1 MSKYGDFNNDGI
13 IGTVADL
20 VYLESNLDTIS
31 SNNLQH
37 HDLNKDGVIDASDV
51 EYLANHIVGL
61 PGYELPQPGIYV
73 QNKGNQGKINIGHLS
88 TSVDNAIIIGNNS
101 TANHGNSILVGNNIS
116 TNESNQVVIG
126 GADQNILFNGKS
138 LKIPVGTTGERPDPA
153 YHGYIR
159 YNTDASTYEGF
170 GAGGAWGSLGG
181 VKDVDGDTK
190 ILAENN
196 AGDDNDELKFFAGG
210 NEVMRMDASGNIDI
224 SSNIALKIPVG
235 TNAERPSASDVSLG
249 QIRYNTDT
257 STYEGFGAGGAWGSL
272 GGVKDV
278 DGDTKI
284 LAENSAAIDNDE
296 LKFFAGGNESM
307 RIDASGVYE
316 KDYTDGTWRFSGF
329 SNFKKYFSDSPPP
342 VTFNSQHNS
351 SGSKIFIS
359 WNYPEQI
366 EMGAFN
372 SYFPLIINFYAE
384 WSANINNNIIQ
395 NQTLLPISQKAS
407 SHVIRYD
414 GLTERSNYITGIVLT
429 NVFQSN
435 GYANVT
441 FPDKDEFGNNII
453 RYSYVYYNSNFSNL
467 LNDPDNNKVT
477 VWYENNSTSVNK
489 SSHSINVFL
498 TAGPPGIPGIPTAST
513 TNPVS
518 VTSHPGY
525 TTNGIRITNINAERP
540 QWADD
545 DLDNND
551 VQINN
556 YKYNYYSSGDN
567 TYRYGGPISHLG
579 TRSTSTSNN
588 ISSTITFT
596 ELYPDSTYYISC
608 SAKNNAPNT
617 GYGEVSASGEFFTTN
632 LIAPSTF
639 SNFTSPFT
647 TRSAKKVSDNTE
659 VNNLIYNTLT
669 AKSTSAFIAPIHT
682 VATRG
687 SQVADLLEYSVN
699 ITHNGVDKGSNSIK
713 FSGYPSSDLPV
724 WNPITP
730 NYYDFN
736 TFSKTDYYSSNSYSD
751 ALRGYYLNASCKL
764 TFNSSLFTSSNE
776 ESSISLTI
784 TRNNDESGTS
794 TTNGG
799 GGTVSFHYD
808 PIDDPPS
815 VDSVTISLE
824 SVGTTT
830 KISGVTVSRHSDIG
844 VKAISQ
850 VSNIGNYFYN
860 STILSYSADTGS
872 VGGSTSETEL
882 KGLRSSLYG
891 NTDSTITTSV
901 TFTNN
906 TLTRNLGNTFTTS
919 FNLKATTTSSNG
931 RTHSATSNSLTILY
945 DKLSYD
951 LITSSKYPSSV
962 NDGVAVPNIVYL
974 HNTNWYTGYRIKSGN
989 AVTSGGLQYATSLP
1003 DFDAWKQKYDHNEL
1017 LTDNE
1022 ELQINQGYY
1031 RTKQSNTTGYLNYG
1045 DNYGTIYSDNANINY
1060 TIIDDD
1066 YRYATFVWKLNSN
1079 SYTYNQIDFRIIG
1092 QSNKISLPTGSTATI
1107 GGSDIKIFTRLED
1120 GNNQTYTPGTTPGT
1134 GSFLGGTF
1142 NTTWINP
1149 LSDSDPGL
1157 TSSNMTVVDSIKNS
1171 RKGSNVVS
1179 GGIFYFQL
1187 GIPATSITSSDNIY
1201 LYLRI
1206 GLPMNQSYYFEYVQ
1220 ARLRST

>member
-159 YNTDASTYEGF
+159 YNTDA
-170 GAGGAWGSLGG
+170 
-181 VKDVDGDTK
+181 
-190 ILAENN
+190 
-196 AGDDNDELKFFAGG
+196 
-210 NEVMRMDASGNIDI
+210 
-224 SSNIALKIPVG
+224 
-235 TNAERPSASDVSLG
+235 
-249 QIRYNTDT
+249 

-467 LNDPDNNKVT
+467 LNDPANNKVT
-477 VWYENNSTSVNK
+477 VWYENNGTSVNK

-513 TNPVS
+513 TSPVS
-518 VTSHPGY
+518 VTSHPAY
-525 TTNGIRITNINAERP
+525 TTNGISITNINAERP

-579 TRSTSTSNN
+579 TTSTLTSNN

-632 LIAPSTF
+632 LIAPSNF
-639 SNFTSPFT
+639 SSFTSPFT

-669 AKSTSAFIAPIHT
+669 AESTSAFIAPIHT

-699 ITHNGVDKGSNSIK
+699 ITHNGVDKGSNSVK
-713 FSGYPSSDLPV
+713 FSGYPSSNLPV

-736 TFSKTDYYSSNSYSD
+736 TFSKTDYYSSDSYSD

-891 NTDSTITTSV
+891 NTDSTITSSV

-919 FNLKATTTSSNG
+919 FNLKVTTTSSNG
-931 RTHSATSNSLTILY
+931 STRSATSNSLTILY

-962 NDGVAVPNIVYL
+962 NGDGDAVPNIVYL

-1120 GNNQTYTPGTTPGT
+1120 GNNQTYTTGATPGT

-1179 GGIFYFQL
+1179 GGSFYFQL
-1187 GIPATSITSSDNIY
+1187 GIPATSITSTDNIY